1 MQKLTGTLRSYPWGS
16 RTLIPE
22 LRGLPSP
29 STRPEAELWFGAH
42 PVGSSTIQDRALTD
56 IIAADPVAALGSRV
70 YGQYGDNLPFLLKI
84 LAAAEPLS
92 LQAHPS
98 AEQAREGFERE
109 NRLGIPLNAGNRNY
123 RDPRHK
129 PELVVALTDFHAMVG
144 FRPLDQTL
152 ELFAV
157 LACPE
162 LDRYLTILDPAA
174 ETDSLRGLFTTWI
187 TIPSAARR
195 QLIDAV
201 VAAAG
206 LLAALTLTA
215 CGGDNAADPATD
227 TTDGAAADA
236 TDRTFDVSGVEKVD
250 EIAAL
255 LPQAVADKGTLTV
268 GASTDYAPAEFR
280 ADDLTTAIGYDVDL
294 SKALGKVLG
303 LEAEVVDGEFAS
315 LIPGIGSK
323 YDVGI
328 SSFTIRDM

>member
-1 MQKLTGTLRSYPWGS
+1 MR
-16 RTLIPE
+16 R
-22 LRGLPSP
+22 
-29 STRPEAELWFGAH
+29 
-42 PVGSSTIQDRALTD
+42 
-56 IIAADPVAALGSRV
+56 
-70 YGQYGDNLPFLLKI
+70 I
-84 LAAAEPLS
+84 L
-92 LQAHPS
+92 
-98 AEQAREGFERE
+98 
-109 NRLGIPLNAGNRNY
+109 
-123 RDPRHK
+123 
-129 PELVVALTDFHAMVG
+129 
-144 FRPLDQTL
+144 
-152 ELFAV
+152 
-157 LACPE
+157 
-162 LDRYLTILDPAA
+162 
-174 ETDSLRGLFTTWI
+174 
-187 TIPSAARR
+187 
-195 QLIDAV
+195 
-201 VAAAG
+201 AAG

-303 LEAEVVDGEFAS
+303 HEAEVVDGEFAS

-328 SSFTIRDM
+328 SSFTIREDRIEQANMISYITVGSSYAVKTGNPEGFNPEDVCGASIAVQTGTWQEEEIATFSADCEAAGNEAIDVLSYARQSEATTNVAGGKAVAFYADSTVADYASALTGDQLEVVGGVRDAAPQGIVVAKDDDALTDAMQKAMQHLMDDGTWTAILDSWGIDADAALTTAELNPAS